1 MRSKVTLILCIDK
14 KNYFFPYIEEEGI
27 VLEEVYKAAKNKL
40 QYYWIKLFKKLPYLS
55 RLCYGTWR
63 DHIAEFDKIV
73 ILDEAYD
80 PPIQDFLKRYE
91 VPAYLY
97 AWNSVLNHKTKLYKS
112 IKRTKQ
118 IPVYSF
124 DKQDCIK
131 YNLKYNTTMYPRKL
145 ADPYIFRRKCDK
157 QYALFFVGYDKG
169 RGKKIEDL
177 KRYLDHCG
185 LKHYFK
191 IIDSGKRME
200 YAEYLTILNDSGAIL
215 EVVQEGQSGISM
227 RTMESLFY
235 EKKLVTTNRSVKEYE
250 FYNPKNMFILGE
262 DSLEKLPQFLESEY
276 EQVPK
281 EIVGQYDLKQWVSRF
296 V

>member
-27 VLEEVYKAAKNKL
+27 VLEEVYKTAKNKL
-40 QYYWIKLFKKLPYLS
+40 QYYRIKLFKKLPYLS

-63 DHIAEFDKIV
+63 HHITEFDKIV

-91 VPAYLY
+91 VPACLY

-124 DKQDCIK
+124 DRKDCIR
-131 YNLKYNTTMYPRKL
+131 YHLKYNTTMYPGKL
-145 ADPYIFRRKCDK
+145 AKQYTSRRKCDK
-157 QYALFFVGYDKG
+157 QYELFFVGYDKG
-169 RGKKIEDL
+169 RGKKIEEL

-185 LKHYFK
+185 LEYYLK
-191 IIDSGKRME
+191 IMDSGERME
-200 YAEYLTILNDSGAIL
+200 YEDYLKILNDSGAIL
-215 EVVQEGQSGISM
+215 EVVQEGQSGVSM

-235 EKKLVTTNRSVKEYE
+235 EKKLVTTNRSIKEYE
-250 FYNPKNMFILGE
+250 FYNPNNIFILGE
-262 DSLEKLPQFLESEY
+262 DPIEGLWQFLKGEY
-276 EQVPK
+276 EQVPR
-281 EIVGQYDLKQWVSRF
+281 EIVEQYDLKQWISRF
-296 V
+296 I